1 MNGGIIMRVIIVED
15 KVAGGKEACKVFAN
29 ALANGAKVLGLA
41 TGGTPET
48 TYQELVASKLDFSK
62 LVSVNLDEYVGL
74 GADDPQ
80 SYNYYM
86 KKHLFNQ
93 KPFAKSYLPNGL
105 AEDEAAEIERY
116 NQVLA
121 ANPVDLQ
128 LLGIGENGHIGFND
142 PGSPLDAKTRKVA
155 LTESTIKANA
165 RYFEREEDVPR
176 YAYSMGIGSI
186 MQAKEILLEAFGA
199 KKAQAVK
206 ALVEGPVDANLP
218 ATILQKH
225 PNVTVIVDKQAAAL
239 LTKE

>member
-1 MNGGIIMRVIIVED
+1 MRVIIVED

-48 TYQELVASKLDFSK
+48 TYQELVASKLDFSN

-74 GADDPQ
+74 GPDNPQ

-86 KKHLFNQ
+86 KQHLFDK

-105 AEDEAAEIERY
+105 ATDEEAEIARY
-116 NQVLA
+116 NEILA
-121 ANPVDLQ
+121 DNPVDLQ
-128 LLGIGENGHIGFND
+128 LLGIGENGHIGFNE

-165 RYFEREEDVPR
+165 RYFEHEEDVPR

-206 ALVEGPVDANLP
+206 ALVEGQVDASVP

-239 LTKE
+239 LTKK

>member
-48 TYQELVASKLDFSK
+48 TYQELVASKLDFSN

-74 GADDPQ
+74 GPDNPQ

-86 KKHLFNQ
+86 KQNLFDK

-105 AEDEAAEIERY
+105 ATDEEAEIARY
-116 NQVLA
+116 NEILA
-121 ANPVDLQ
+121 DNPVDLQ
-128 LLGIGENGHIGFND
+128 LLGIGENGHIGFNE

-165 RYFEREEDVPR
+165 RYFEHEEDVPR

-206 ALVEGPVDANLP
+206 ALVEGQVDASVP

-239 LTKE
+239 LTKK